1 MAAEQLHNDY
11 VTELQEANVNQRA
24 RISELEFQLSLRGRQ
39 LETAINELARRDAA
53 IAKLRAALGDV

>member
-11 VTELQEANVNQRA
+11 VAELQEANANQRA
-24 RISELEFQLSLRGRQ
+24 RILELEFQLSLRGRQ